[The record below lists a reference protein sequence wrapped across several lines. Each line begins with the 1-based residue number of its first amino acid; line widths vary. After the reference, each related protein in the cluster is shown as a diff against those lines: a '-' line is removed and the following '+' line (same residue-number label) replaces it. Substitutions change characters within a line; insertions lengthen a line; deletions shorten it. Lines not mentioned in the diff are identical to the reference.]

1 MGMWTIPTII
11 VGALIVVVSYLLT
24 AGVMKKTRHRESAAD
39 VPISKLVR
47 DHPVAMNPIIIMYI
61 IFGLFTG
68 IIIFYYWSIYGY

>member
-1 MGMWTIPTII
+1 MGMWTVPTII
-11 VGALIVVVSYLLT
+11 AGVLIVAVSYWLT
-24 AGVMKKTRHRESAAD
+24 AGVMKRTRHRESATD